1 MIKTIVKK
9 HPLKDIILD
18 FDDEI
23 TPPPFEQEALQSY
36 YEAHDK
42 TWEIKEH
49 VLKTEKGL
57 EEADDI
63 IDDLIFRRLGIE
75 QELEMLEDWLGVNEL
90 EDKEL
95 FDGEI
100 IIDIGSFFGSAAS
113 HNADIQTLYEKMVDM
128 TETYN
133 RDIEN
138 IYEDDA
144 IIDPIYFMALD
155 ELYPRYEELSVHTVS
170 LDDDHQAFLGEYGK
184 VEKRFFRYTELAVE
198 IFDKYRELVET
209 SQATYHRIEKVDELL
224 RDKLPDNSKDD
235 NKED

>member
-1 MIKTIVKK
+1 MIKTIVKE
-9 HPLKDIILD
+9 HPLKNITLD

-23 TPPPFEQEALQSY
+23 TPPPFEQQALQSY

-49 VLKTEKGL
+49 VSKIEAELKA
-57 EEADDI
+57 ADDTI
-63 IDDLIFRRLGIE
+63 EDLSFRRLGIE
-75 QELEMLEDWLGVNEL
+75 QELEILEDWLGVTEL

-100 IIDIGSFFGSAAS
+100 TIDIGIFFAVCDK
-113 HNADIQTLYEKMVDM
+113 HNVDIQKLYEKIVDL

-144 IIDPIYFMALD
+144 VINPEYFSALD
-155 ELYPRYEELSVHTVS
+155 EVYPRYEEVSVHTVS
-170 LDDDHQAFLGEYGK
+170 LDDDHQAFLEEYGK
-184 VEKRFFRYTELAVE
+184 VEELFFHYTALARE
-198 IFDKYRELVET
+198 IFDKYKNLVET
-209 SQATYHRIEKVDELL
+209 TQVIYRRVEVVDQLL
-224 RDKLPDNSKDD
+224 RDKLKR
-235 NKED
+235 EE

>member
-9 HPLKDIILD
+9 HPLRDITLD

-23 TPPPFEQEALQSY
+23 APPSFEQEGLQSY

-49 VLKTEKGL
+49 VLKIEKEL

-75 QELEMLEDWLGVNEL
+75 QELEMLEDWLGVTEL

-100 IIDIGSFFGSAAS
+100 VIDIGSFFGSAAS
-113 HNADIQTLYEKMVDM
+113 HNADIQALYQKMVDM
-128 TETYN
+128 TDTYN

-138 IYEDDA
+138 IHEDDA
-144 IIDPIYFMALD
+144 IIDPMYFTALD
-155 ELYPRYEELSVHTVS
+155 KLYPRYEELSVHTVS
-170 LDDDHQAFLGEYGK
+170 LDDDHQAFLEEYGK
-184 VEKRFFRYTELAVE
+184 VEKRFFRYTGFAME

-209 SQATYHRIEKVDELL
+209 SQATYHRVEKVDQLL
-224 RDKLPDNSKDD
+224 RDKLPDNTDD
-235 NKED
+235 DKED